1 MHAIQSLMIS
11 AMLVI
16 EGGFFLANG
25 VSIYVHE
32 SFSIVGKISH
42 GQIPRNMYFLSNYL

>member
-1 MHAIQSLMIS
+1 MIS

-16 EGGFFLANG
+16 EGGFLLAKG

-32 SFSIVGKISH
+32 SFSVVGKISH
-42 GQIPRNMYFLSNYL
+42 G